1 MYQRQ
6 LDVIMEQIEKD
17 GSRPSLLLH
26 VCCAP
31 CSSYVLEY
39 LMPHF
44 DITIDYYNP
53 NIDLAAEHEVRLAE
67 LRRLVESLPGAE
79 GIGILAADYDHK
91 TFLEAAEGFQCE
103 PEGGARCARC
113 FELRLREAA
122 VRAAQGG
129 FDYYTTTLT
138 ISPHK
143 NAPLINEIGER
154 EGRRAGVA
162 FLPSDFKK
170 RGGYQRSIELSK
182 EYHLYRQDYCGCE
195 FSRAESELRKRG
207 RQ

>member
-53 NIDLAAEHEVRLAE
+53 NIDPAAEHEMRLTE
-67 LRRLVESLPGAE
+67 LRRLVKSLPGAE
-79 GIGILAADYDHK
+79 GIAILAADYDHK
-91 TFLEAAEGFQCE
+91 TFLEAAEGFQSE
-103 PEGGARCARC
+103 PSNCVCGKLPSEP
-113 FELRLREAA
+113 LRE
-122 VRAAQGG
+122 
-129 FDYYTTTLT
+129 DS
-138 ISPHK
+138 I
-143 NAPLINEIGER
+143 II
-154 EGRRAGVA
+154 RR
-162 FLPSDFKK
+162 
-170 RGGYQRSIELSK
+170 R
-182 EYHLYRQDYCGCE
+182 
-195 FSRAESELRKRG
+195 
-207 RQ
+207 